1 MQWRHIESNWHTF
14 RPIIQ
19 QRWEEVSDLQL
30 QKVAGSRKIF
40 SMLIQEIYAINH
52 LQAEYQ
58 LTVWQDS
65 VINVDGHFYINQTQ
79 SS

>member
-1 MQWRHIESNWHTF
+1 MQWRNIESNWQTF
-14 RPIIQ
+14 RPMIQ
-19 QRWEEVSDLQL
+19 QRWSKVSDQQL
-30 QKVAGSRKIF
+30 QEVAGSRKSF
-40 SMLIQEIYAINH
+40 SKLIEGVYAINH